1 MLNHSK
7 VDRAS
12 YGTLP
17 DGRAV
22 DMITLRGAGRLR
34 MRFVTFG
41 GIMVS
46 LFVPDREGNM
56 ADVTLGY
63 DSLDDYR
70 ADPHYCGA
78 LIGRYANRIARGRF
92 SIDGREYQAAIN
104 APPNHIHGG
113 PNGFHSALW
122 HCDTFSKGGDIGAVL
137 THTTHPSDDGYPGTL
152 SVRVRYTVTE
162 DDTLI
167 VDYSATTDEATPA
180 NFSFHPYFNLAGH
193 ERGSVLGHQLTIN
206 ASRFTVADET
216 RVPTG
221 ELRSVAG
228 TPLDFTTSCEIG
240 ARIDADDEQIRIG
253 GGYDP
258 NFVLDRDDD
267 TTLAFAARLY
277 EPVSGRMLEMYTTQ
291 PGLQLYSGN
300 GFDRVVGKQGCVY
313 DRRCAVALETQHFP
327 DSPNHPEF
335 PNTILEPGRELR
347 SRTTYRFST
356 QLADR
361 HA

>member
-1 MLNHSK
+1 MPSHSK
-7 VDRAS
+7 VDRAT

-63 DSLDDYR
+63 DSFDDY
-70 ADPHYCGA
+70 
-78 LIGRYANRIARGRF
+78 
-92 SIDGREYQAAIN
+92 
-104 APPNHIHGG
+104 IHGG

-137 THTTHPSDDGYPGTL
+137 TYTARPEDDGYPGTL

-206 ASRFTVADET
+206 ASRFTVADDT

-253 GGYDP
+253 GGYDH
-258 NFVLDRDDD
+258 NFVLDRGDD
-267 TTLAFAARLY
+267 TTLAFVARLY

-356 QLADR
+356 QPADR